1 MYPKKKMQR
10 FSAAFLVF
18 FCASAGAVEIDVEL
32 EVGVGHTD
40 NITRTEDT
48 VAEPAMDDT
57 VYEAGLAVTLEHES
71 ARADV
76 DLRGSL
82 FFHDYQEAVRFRGRA
97 HNYKNT
103 LRDFDRNFAIRTVD
117 GGWRVWRV
125 S

>member
-1 MYPKKKMQR
+1 MLQIEKNIPMPPNWQKHSTRKHD
-10 FSAAFLVF
+10 
-18 FCASAGAVEIDVEL
+18 EIKETL
-32 EVGVGHTD
+32 YAMEV
-40 NITRTEDT
+40 
-48 VAEPAMDDT
+48 DDS
-57 VYEAGLAVTLEHES
+57 V
-71 ARADV
+71 
-76 DLRGSL
+76 